1 MFIDVLEKLC
11 QENKTTVTQV
21 LKALGLSTSK
31 GTAWRNGSIPNGE
44 ILEKLAD
51 YFGVSIDY
59 LMGRTPY
66 MRPEDNPASVN
77 YIAGIIGR
85 EPTEADMAR
94 IKTVLVAIFAP
105 EEDIK

>member
-59 LMGRTPY
+59 LMGRT
-66 MRPEDNPASVN
+66 DNPAMAQGAFD
-77 YIAGIIGR
+77 IAGNNSALTADEQAAI
-85 EPTEADMAR
+85 EAFLAMYR
-94 IKTVLVAIFAP
+94 QNK
-105 EEDIK
+105 EK